1 MSGMKT
7 YSEATKF
14 GKKICVVGDSHLN
27 RIKRNIFQKSVNGG
41 KRYFNVFRG
50 AKSKRLNHYVLPTL
64 HGDHSDVVLLH
75 TGSNDINNQTKDRV
89 NIEKLT
95 WDIINIGKCC
105 IDLDMKEVVISSILP
120 KRNIALTRL
129 TRQVNDSL
137 REQCVL
143 NGFGF
148 ISNDN
153 ISRTHL
159 WKDGIHLEDLGTN
172 ILAGNFVDFLN
183 RFILSKSGEN
193 SWLYKDKNLKGLYGN
208 IGVLIS
214 ENSLS
219 SEITSNISK

>member
-1 MSGMKT
+1 M
-7 YSEATKF
+7 
-14 GKKICVVGDSHLN
+14 
-27 RIKRNIFQKSVNGG
+27 KRNTFQKSVNGG

-64 HGDHSDVVLLH
+64 HEDHPDVVLLH
-75 TGSNDINNQTKDRV
+75 TDSNDINNQTKDRV

-105 IDLDMKEVVISSILP
+105 IDLGVKKVVISSILP

-129 TRQVNDSL
+129 IRQINDSL

-159 WKDGIHLEDLGTN
+159 WKDGMHLEDLGTN
-172 ILAGNFVDFLN
+172 ILAGNSVDFLN
-183 RFILSKSGEN
+183 RFILSRP
-193 SWLYKDKNLKGLYGN
+193 
-208 IGVLIS
+208 S
-214 ENSLS
+214 EHL
-219 SEITSNISK
+219 

>member
-1 MSGMKT
+1 M
-7 YSEATKF
+7 
-14 GKKICVVGDSHLN
+14 
-27 RIKRNIFQKSVNGG
+27 
-41 KRYFNVFRG
+41 
-50 AKSKRLNHYVLPTL
+50 NHYILPTL
-64 HGDHSDVVLLH
+64 HEDHPNVILLH
-75 TGSNDINNQTKDRV
+75 ICSNDINNQKKDRI
-89 NIEKLT
+89 NTEKLT
-95 WDIINIGKCC
+95 GDIINIGKSC
-105 IDLDMKEVVISSILP
+105 IDLGVKEVVISSILP
-120 KRNIALTRL
+120 KKNIAFTRL
-129 TRQVNDSL
+129 MRQVNDSL